1 MATIFIALTSI
12 TKRAKTTFN
21 SVGVALFASLFLVF
35 VVQVVARFAF
45 NQPLAWSDEAAVIL
59 YLWSVLWGAAL
70 VCKDREQ
77 VAFDL
82 LYQSAPPQVR
92 RAMALGAALLVGL
105 LCAWALPAVFDYIYF
120 MRRESTA
127 VLGLPFHWVFLPF
140 ALLMVALVL
149 RYALRVMQLLGRN
162 WAQHL

>member
-1 MATIFIALTSI
+1 MASKFIALIFI
-12 TKRAKTTFN
+12 TDRAKVVFN
-21 SVGVALFASLFLVF
+21 VVGVALFASLFLVF

-70 VCKDREQ
+70 VCKDREH

-82 LYQSAPPQVR
+82 LYQSAPPQMR

-105 LCAWALPAVFDYIYF
+105 LCAWALPAVLDYLYF

-127 VLGLPFHWVFLPF
+127 VLGLPFHWVFFPF
-140 ALLMVALVL
+140 ALLMLALVL
-149 RYALRVMQLLGRN
+149 RHGFRVMQLLGPN